1 MNVHTP
7 HPMTVDEF
15 LRWSLE
21 QESGRYELEGGRVIQ
36 MQSQNL
42 AHVRTKQRAYQA
54 LTNAIE
60 RADLPLYAMPDG
72 PSIRIE
78 GNRCY
83 EPDALVAALPM
94 PPSDSLEVPNPI
106 VVVEVLSPSP
116 SSIRRDLQ
124 TKLVGYGLVA
134 STSITSSSIRTSAS
148 SSASAARPDS
158 WLLPMNWARTA
169 FCASILRGS
178 RCLWPGCWCL
188 FPSSD
193 HQPFDGPSVAVHDPL
208 ATVDEPSLG

>member
-1 MNVHTP
+1 
-7 HPMTVDEF
+7 MTVDEF

-21 QESGRYELEGGRVIQ
+21 QESGRYELERGRVIQ

-54 LTNAIE
+54 LTDAIE
-60 RADLPLYAMPDG
+60 RAGLPFYAMPDG

-78 GNRCY
+78 DNRCY

-94 PPSDSLEVPNPI
+94 PPDDSLEVPNPI

-116 SSIRRDLQ
+116 PSIRRDLQ

-134 STSITSSSIRTSAS
+134 AIQHYVIIDPDERIVFRFRREAGQLV
-148 SSASAARPDS
+148 AAEELGEDGVLRLDPPGLEVPVEEMLTPAPD
-158 WLLPMNWARTA
+158 ARSPDA
-169 FCASILRGS
+169 
-178 RCLWPGCWCL
+178 
-188 FPSSD
+188 
-193 HQPFDGPSVAVHDPL
+193 QPPIGDRK
-208 ATVDEPSLG
+208 

>member
-1 MNVHTP
+1 MNVQTP

-36 MQSQNL
+36 IQSQNL
-42 AHVRTKQRAYQA
+42 AHVRTKQLAYQA
-54 LTNAIE
+54 LADAIE
-60 RADLPLYAMPDG
+60 RAGLPFYAMPDG

-94 PPSDSLEVPNPI
+94 PPGDSLEVPNPVI
-106 VVVEVLSPSP
+106 VVEALSTSP

-134 STSITSSSIRTSAS
+134 AIQHYVIIDPSERVVFRFRRDAGQLV
-148 SSASAARPDS
+148 AAEELTENGMLRLDPPGLELAVAQMLTPRPK
-158 WLLPMNWARTA
+158 
-169 FCASILRGS
+169 
-178 RCLWPGCWCL
+178 
-188 FPSSD
+188 
-193 HQPFDGPSVAVHDPL
+193 
-208 ATVDEPSLG
+208 E

>member
-1 MNVHTP
+1 MNVHAP
-7 HPMTVDEF
+7 QPMTVDEF

-42 AHVRTKQRAYQA
+42 AHVRTKQLAYQA
-54 LTNAIE
+54 LADAIE
-60 RADLPLYAMPDG
+60 RAGLPFYAMPDG

-83 EPDALVAALPM
+83 DPDALVAALPM
-94 PPSDSLEVPNPI
+94 PPADSLEVPNPI
-106 VVVEVLSPSP
+106 IVVEVLSSSP

-134 STSITSSSIRTSAS
+134 TLQHYVIVDPDERIVFRFRRQAGQLVATEELAEDGTLRLDPPGLEIPVKDMLTAE
-148 SSASAARPDS
+148 AAP
-158 WLLPMNWARTA
+158 PT
-169 FCASILRGS
+169 
-178 RCLWPGCWCL
+178 P
-188 FPSSD
+188 
-193 HQPFDGPSVAVHDPL
+193 
-208 ATVDEPSLG
+208 